1 MSETKTKY
9 AIYLYPS
16 QMEEIKSLME
26 QANAKSQSEFV
37 SDAIRFYI
45 GYLQQG
51 KNVNYLAPI
60 IAQCIREE
68 IGSTEKNICQI
79 LFKLAVEAAMVAQLE
94 AVHINATE
102 GQMNNLRKTCSNM
115 VAENNGIISFEEAYR
130 YQHR

>member
-1 MSETKTKY
+1 MKETKTKY

-16 QMEEIKSLME
+16 QMEEIKSLLE

-60 IAQCIREE
+60 ISSVMKEE
-68 IGSTEKNICQI
+68 IDSTEKNISQI
-79 LFKLAVEAAMVAQLE
+79 LFKLAVESAMVSNLLAAQIRVPNE
-94 AVHINATE
+94 
-102 GQMNNLRKTCSNM
+102 QMDALRKTCSKM
-115 VAENNGIISFEEAYR
+115 VAENNGIIQFEEA
-130 YQHR
+130 